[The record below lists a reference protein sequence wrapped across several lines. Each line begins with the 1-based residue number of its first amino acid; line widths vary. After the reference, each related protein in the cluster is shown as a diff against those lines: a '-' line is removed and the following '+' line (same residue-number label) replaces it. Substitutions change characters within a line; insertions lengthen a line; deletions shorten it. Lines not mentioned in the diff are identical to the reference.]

1 MDLLKKNLNFLTLIE
16 IGYKVIK
23 ETEIDAAFV
32 AEAVNISYD
41 MAHKYIDVL
50 VKNKVIGSP
59 DDDGKYSVF
68 LTEAGFEDKISSSEL
83 KIGDKGDEREFDFTS
98 IFPEADEPADNFKK
112 TPMRQMSFDS
122 LDEEIKK
129 TADTLIEAFSC
140 FGVTIDIIAV
150 DVGPRLLRFV
160 VVPARGV
167 KVSTVL
173 NLQDDIALY
182 LAADS
187 LRIEAPIPGRNAIGI
202 EVPRKEPDAVSL
214 TELFEADEVKAATA
228 PTAAPI
234 GKDIEG
240 RPVLVD
246 LAKMPHTLI
255 GGATGMGK
263 SCLIDCIITSIA
275 KNATPDEVKFILID
289 PKMVEFT
296 RYKGLPHLLSAPI
309 HGIPEII
316 GALKWACDEM
326 DRRYRLYQ
334 EAMVVR
340 IKDYNKNA
348 PDGKT
353 LPEIVIIIDELAD
366 LMMRTKH
373 EAEAYIA
380 RLAQKSRAA
389 GIYLLIATQ
398 RPAVNIVTG
407 TLKANI
413 SARIC
418 FKTPSSM
425 DSRTVL
431 DSSGAEKL
439 LGRGDMLIYRPG
451 DIKPTRVQGAF
462 ISDEEIEKIIAA
474 MKTEEADFDAGLA
487 KAMEMGKNLLSI
499 KKDEDDEKHE
509 NEPDLLSDPKFLE
522 SVDIALT
529 QGKISTALLQRRLS
543 IGFGK
548 AARYIDAME
557 DMGIVSE
564 RCGAKPREVLL
575 SREEWVMKL
584 SRT

>member
-16 IGYKVIK
+16 IGYKVVK
-23 ETEIDAAFV
+23 ETTIDAAFV

-83 KIGDKGDEREFDFTS
+83 KIGDKGDEREFDFAS
-98 IFPEADEPADNFKK
+98 IFPETDEPADNFKK
-112 TPMRQMSFDS
+112 TPIRQMSFDS

-129 TADTLIEAFSC
+129 TSDTLIEAFSC
-140 FGVTIDIIAV
+140 FGVTVDITAV

-202 EVPRKEPDAVSL
+202 EVPRKEPEAVRL

-309 HGIPEII
+309 HGIPEIL

-340 IKDYNKNA
+340 LKDYNKNA

-389 GIYLLIATQ
+389 GIYLVIATQ

-418 FKTPSSM
+418 FKTPSSV

-462 ISDEEIEKIIAA
+462 ISDEEIEKIMAA

-557 DMGIVSE
+557 EMGIVSE